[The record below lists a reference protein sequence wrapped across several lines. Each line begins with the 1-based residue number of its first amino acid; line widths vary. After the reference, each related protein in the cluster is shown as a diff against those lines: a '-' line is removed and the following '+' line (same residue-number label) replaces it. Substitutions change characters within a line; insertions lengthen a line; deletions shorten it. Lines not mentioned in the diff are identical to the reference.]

1 MNVNEPKFKDVE
13 LSASLDAVPGLR
25 ERVLAAI
32 PIVAEALKASA
43 DRISLKCFLQ
53 EGSND
58 SRWMLVLEIRD
69 DLFGWTG
76 LLLPQTALARGDD
89 YLRRTVRSAHSQIL
103 EQYMH
108 KQVEIY
114 KKRLAEP
121 VEAS

>member
-1 MNVNEPKFKDVE
+1 MSEPKFKDIE
-13 LSASLDAVPGLR
+13 LSANLAAVPGLK
-25 ERVLAAI
+25 ERVMAAI
-32 PIVAEALKASA
+32 PVIAETLNASA
-43 DRISLKCFLQ
+43 DRISLKIFLQ

-58 SRWMLVLEIRD
+58 PWVLIMEIRD
-69 DLFGWTG
+69 DLFGRTG
-76 LLLPQTALARGDD
+76 LLLPQSVFARGNAE
-89 YLRRTVRSAHSQIL
+89 LRKAVRSAHSEIL